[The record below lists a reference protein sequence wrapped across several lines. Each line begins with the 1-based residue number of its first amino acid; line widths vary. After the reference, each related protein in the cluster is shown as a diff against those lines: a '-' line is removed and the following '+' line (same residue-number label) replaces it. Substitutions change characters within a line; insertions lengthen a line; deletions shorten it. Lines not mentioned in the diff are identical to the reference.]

1 MSEKP
6 EPSAED
12 WIIFRLLNAWGRDV
26 GGLGFNP
33 IARRTVA
40 FMVKKLGKDTV
51 LDMAKQLE
59 EENKQ
64 WTKR

>member
-1 MSEKP
+1 MNEKP

-12 WIIFRLLNAWGRDV
+12 WIIFRLINAWAKDV

-33 IARRTVA
+33 IARKTLA

-51 LDMAKQLE
+51 IDMSKQLDE
-59 EENKQ
+59 E
-64 WTKR
+64 TDHD

>member
-12 WIIFRLLNAWGRDV
+12 WIIFRLLNAWHENAGF
-26 GGLGFNP
+26 LGFDLT
-33 IARRTVA
+33 ARRTLV
-40 FMVKKLGKDTV
+40 FMFRKLGKDTV

-59 EENKQ
+59 EESKA
-64 WTKR
+64 